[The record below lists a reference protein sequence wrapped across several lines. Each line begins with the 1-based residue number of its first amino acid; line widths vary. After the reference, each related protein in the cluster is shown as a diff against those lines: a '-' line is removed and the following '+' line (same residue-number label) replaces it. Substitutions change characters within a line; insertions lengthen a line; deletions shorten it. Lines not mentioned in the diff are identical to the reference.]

1 MNVPREQV
9 VAFAMYTHQ
18 NGGTKLSAQLFPLML
33 GKTERRVWN

>member
-18 NGGTKLSAQLFPLML
+18 NGVLKLSAQLFPLIL
-33 GKTERRVWN
+33 AKNGRRVWN